1 MRNIVRVVVLNKVVA
16 FLLFLGKIAIV
27 AGVGT
32 MSYFVFSRQIPD
44 LVKLYRNLIINR
56 ALERLWFLEVGLGC

>member
-1 MRNIVRVVVLNKVVA
+1 LNLLSFIISLMRNIVRVVVLNKVVA

-27 AGVGT
+27 TGVGT

-44 LVKLYRNLIINR
+44 LVKIFSETLLKLISI
-56 ALERLWFLEVGLGC
+56 

>member
-1 MRNIVRVVVLNKVVA
+1 MKIFFFYFSLMRNIVRVVVLNKVVA

-44 LVKLYRNLIINR
+44 LVKLYL
-56 ALERLWFLEVGLGC
+56 LSGECDLDF